1 MCLIKVGKKQVAET
15 DILVYKCL
23 DYDTF
28 IEKYVTSFQYFP
40 VEFIDGISCLS
51 IKRTCFNTRGKYI
64 NYGIHGYYKKSS
76 ADKTSLEFE
85 DCGTKTHYA
94 IIHKGTPYCLGMEG
108 DIVTTKMTIFETE
121 EDYEKYKS
129 NSDVEIKE
137 IE

>member
-23 DYDTF
+23 D
-28 IEKYVTSFQYFP
+28 EKLIRVYCTPFQYFP
-40 VEFIDGISCLS
+40 VEFIDGMACLS
-51 IKRTCFNTRGKYI
+51 IKENLFKTRGKRI
-64 NYGIHGYYKKSS
+64 ECGIHGYYDRSN
-76 ADKTSLEFE
+76 ADATSLEFE

-94 IIHKGTPYCLGMEG
+94 IIHKGTPYCLGIEG
-108 DIVTTKMTIFETE
+108 EIVTTKMTIFETE